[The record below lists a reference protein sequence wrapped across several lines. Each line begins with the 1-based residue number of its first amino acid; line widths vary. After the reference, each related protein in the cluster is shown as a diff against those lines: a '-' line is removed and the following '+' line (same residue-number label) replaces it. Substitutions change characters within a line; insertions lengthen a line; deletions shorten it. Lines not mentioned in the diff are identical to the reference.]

1 MDRHSHPKNY
11 CFFSR
16 LGILLGLMA
25 SLLLVANPAMAADQQ
40 KIKVGLVTFLSGG
53 AAGPFGI
60 PARNGAELVISA
72 INDGKVPAPYDTK
85 GVAGAMLETVLI
97 DEAGNSQKQVTEY
110 RKLIQKQDVDVVI
123 GYISSGHCKAIAPVA
138 EELGTLTIFFDCGTP
153 QIFEDIDTS
162 PKYLFRTGGTATM
175 DNVAAARYLL
185 ESNPDL
191 KSIAGINQNYA
202 WGQDSWRDF
211 SESMKQLKPDVK
223 VATEQF
229 PKIYAGQYGAEIS
242 ELLSKSPDV
251 VHTSFWGGDMEA
263 FTLQGS
269 VRGVFKKSNVVMTCG
284 ETAMHRLGTQMPEGT
299 VIGGRGPFG
308 NFAPDTELNRWFR
321 KQYYDRYNTWPTYPS
336 YKAAQA
342 ILGMKAAYEKAAKGK
357 AGKLPSQDA
366 VIAAL
371 ENLAFEGPGGTVN
384 MSLAKGHQAVTETA
398 YGRYKYDK
406 STGQASLTDVKRYKA
421 ECVNPPEGVKS
432 LDWITSGFKGAKCE

>member
-1 MDRHSHPKNY
+1 MRKIICKHNNQLFKQA
-11 CFFSR
+11 
-16 LGILLGLMA
+16 GIILGLIA
-25 SLLLVANPAMAADQQ
+25 ILALVAAPATAEDAP

-60 PARNGAELVISA
+60 PARNGSELMIEA
-72 INDGKVPAPYDTK
+72 INAGKVPAPYNKK
-85 GVAGAMLETVLI
+85 GIAGAQLETVLI
-97 DEAGNSQKQVTEY
+97 DEAGNAQKQVTEY
-110 RKLIQKQDVDVVI
+110 RKLIQKQKVDVVI

-153 QIFEDIDTS
+153 QIFEDIVTA

-175 DNVAAARYLL
+175 DNVAAARYLHK
-185 ESNPDL
+185 SNPDL

-223 VATEQF
+223 VVTEQF

-242 ELLSKSPDV
+242 ALLSESPDV

-263 FTLQGS
+263 FILQGS
-269 VRGVFKKSNVVMTCG
+269 VRGVFKKSEVVLTAG
-284 ETAMHRLGTQMPEGT
+284 ETAMHRLGTQMPDGT
-299 VIGGRGPFG
+299 VLGGRGPFG
-308 NFAPDTELNRWFR
+308 NFAPDSELNKWFR
-321 KQYYDRYNTWPTYPS
+321 KQYFDRYNTWPTYPA
-336 YKAAQA
+336 YKGAQA
-342 ILGMKAAYEKAAKGK
+342 LLGLKAAYEKAAKEG
-357 AGKLPSQDA
+357 ALPETDQ
-366 VIAAL
+366 VVAAL
-371 ENLAFEGPGGTVN
+371 ENLVYEGPGGTVK
-384 MSLAKGHQAVTETA
+384 MALANGHQAILDTA

-406 STGQASLTDVKRYKA
+406 STGQATLTDVINYKA

-432 LDWITSGFKGAKCE
+432 LDWIQSGFKGAQCD

>member
-1 MDRHSHPKNY
+1 MTKTTHTQSKHLLRQT
-11 CFFSR
+11 
-16 LGILLGLMA
+16 GIILGLIA
-25 SLLLVANPAMAADQQ
+25 AIALVAAPSLAADAP

-60 PARNGAELVISA
+60 PARNGAEMMITA
-72 INDGKVPAPYDTK
+72 INAGKVPAPYNTK
-85 GVAGAMLETVLI
+85 GVAGAQLESVLI

-110 RKLIQKQDVDVVI
+110 RKLVQKQKVDVVI

-138 EELGTLTIFFDCGTP
+138 EELGTLTILFDCGTP

-162 PKYLFRTGGTATM
+162 PKYVFRTGGTATM
-175 DNVAAARYLL
+175 DNVAAARYLV
-185 ESNPDL
+185 ERNPNI
-191 KSIAGINQNYA
+191 KNIAGINQNYA

-211 SESMKQLKPDVK
+211 NESMKQLIPDVK
-223 VATEQF
+223 VVTEQF

-242 ELLSKSPDV
+242 ALLTESPDV

-269 VRGVFKKSNVVMTCG
+269 VRGVFKKSEVVLTCG
-284 ETAMHRLGTQMPEGT
+284 ETAMHRLGTQLPDGT
-299 VIGGRGPFG
+299 VIGGRGAFG
-308 NFAPDTELNRWFR
+308 NFAPESELNTWFR
-321 KQYYDRYNTWPTYPS
+321 KQYFDLYNTWPTYPA

-342 ILGMKAAYEKAAKGK
+342 LLGMKTAYEKAAKGD
-357 AGKLPSQDA
+357 ALPNTDQ
-366 VIAAL
+366 VIKAL
-371 ENLAFEGPGGTVN
+371 ENLVFEGPAGTVK
-384 MSLAKGHQAVTETA
+384 MALANGHQAILDTA

-406 STGQASLTDVKRYKA
+406 TTGQATITDITRYKA

-432 LDWITSGFKGAKCE
+432 IDWIQSGFKGAQCD

>member
-1 MDRHSHPKNY
+1 MTRLTYTKRHTLL
-11 CFFSR
+11 SR
-16 LGILLGLMA
+16 TGIILGL
-25 SLLLVANPAMAADQQ
+25 VAILALAAAPALAADPP

-60 PARNGAELVISA
+60 PARNGSELMIAA
-72 INDGKVPAPYDTK
+72 INSGKVPAPYNTK

-110 RKLIQKQDVDVVI
+110 RKLIQKQNVDVVI

-153 QIFEDIDTS
+153 QIFEDIVTK

-175 DNVAAARYLL
+175 DSVAAARYMV
-185 ESNPDL
+185 EKNPGIQ
-191 KSIAGINQNYA
+191 KVAGINQNYA

-211 SESMKQLKPDVK
+211 SESVKQLKTDIK

-242 ELLSKSPDV
+242 ALLTSAPDV
-251 VHTSFWGGDMEA
+251 IHTSFWGGDMEA

-269 VRGVFKKSNVVMTCG
+269 VRGVFKKSDVVLTTG
-284 ETAMHRLGTQMPEGT
+284 ETAMHRLGTQMPDGT

-308 NFAPDTELNRWFR
+308 NFAPDSELNRWFR
-321 KQYYDRYNTWPTYPS
+321 EQYFNMYNTWPTYPS
-336 YKAAQA
+336 YKAATA
-342 ILGMKAAYEKAAKGK
+342 LLALKAAYEKAASGG
-357 AGKLPSQDA
+357 ALPGTDQ

-371 ENLAFEGPGGTVN
+371 ENLKFEGPGGTVQ
-384 MSLAKGHQAVTETA
+384 MALANGHQAIMDTA
-398 YGRYKYDK
+398 YGRYKYDR
-406 STGQASLTDVKRYKA
+406 STGKATLTDVVKYDA
-421 ECVNPPEGVKS
+421 GCVNPPNGVKS
-432 LDWITSGFKGAKCE
+432 LDWIRSGFKGATCK

>member
-1 MDRHSHPKNY
+1 MA
-11 CFFSR
+11 R
-16 LGILLGLMA
+16 LTHKKKYPLLKQAGILLGLIATLALAVAPTMA
-25 SLLLVANPAMAADQQ
+25 EDPP

-60 PARNGAELVISA
+60 PARNGAEMMIAA
-72 INDGKVPAPYDTK
+72 INAGKVPAPYNTE
-85 GVAGAMLETVLI
+85 GVAGAQLETVLI
-97 DEAGNSQKQVTEY
+97 DEAGNAQKQVTEY
-110 RKLIQKQDVDVVI
+110 RKLIQKQEVDVVI

-175 DNVAAARYLL
+175 DNVAAARYLID
-185 ESNPDL
+185 SNPAL

-211 SESMKQLKPDVK
+211 AESMKQLKPDVK

-242 ELLSKSPDV
+242 ALLSESPDV

-269 VRGVFKKSNVVMTCG
+269 VRGVFKNRDVVMTCG
-284 ETAMHRLGTQMPEGT
+284 ETAMHRLGTQLPDGA

-308 NFAPDTELNRWFR
+308 NFAPDSELNNWFR
-321 KQYYDRYNTWPTYPS
+321 KQYFDQYNTWPTYPS

-342 ILGMKAAYEKAAKGK
+342 LLGMKAAYEKAAKG
-357 AGKLPSQDA
+357 GKLPSTDE

-371 ENLAFEGPGGTVN
+371 ENLTFEGPGGMIK
-384 MSLAKGHQAVTETA
+384 MSLAKGHQAISDTA

-406 STGQASLTDVKRYKA
+406 STGQASVTDVKRYKA
-421 ECVNPPEGVKS
+421 GCVNPPEGVKS
-432 LDWITSGFKGAKCE
+432 LDWIQSGFKGAQCD

>member
-1 MDRHSHPKNY
+1 MKPTGKSTLLFLRQA
-11 CFFSR
+11 
-16 LGILLGLMA
+16 GILL
-25 SLLLVANPAMAADQQ
+25 SLIAIVAFISVPALAADPP

-60 PARNGAELVISA
+60 PARNGAEMMISA
-72 INDGKVPAPYDTK
+72 INSGTVPAPYNTK
-85 GVAGAMLETVLI
+85 GVAGAELETVLI
-97 DEAGNSQKQVTEY
+97 DEAGNSQKQITEY
-110 RKLIQKQDVDVVI
+110 RKLIQKQKVDVVI

-153 QIFEDIDTS
+153 QIFEDIVTS

-175 DNVAAARYLL
+175 DSVAAARYIA
-185 ESNPDL
+185 EKSPGL

-211 SESMKQLKPDVK
+211 SESVKQLKSGAK

-242 ELLSKSPDV
+242 ALLSSSPDV

-269 VRGVFKKSNVVMTCG
+269 VRGVFKKSEVILTTG
-284 ETAMHRLGTQMPEGT
+284 ETAMHRLGTQLPDGT
-299 VIGGRGPFG
+299 ILGGRGPFG
-308 NFAPDTELNRWFR
+308 NFAPDSELNKWFR
-321 KQYYDRYNTWPTYPS
+321 KQYFDRYNTWPTYPA
-336 YKAAQA
+336 YKAATA
-342 ILGMKAAYEKAAKGK
+342 LLGMKAAYEKAAQG
-357 AGKLPSQDA
+357 GTLPGTDQ
-366 VIAAL
+366 VVGAL
-371 ENLAFEGPGGTVN
+371 ENLTFEGPGGTVK
-384 MSLAKGHQAVTETA
+384 MSLANGHQAILSTA

-406 STGQASLTDVKRYKA
+406 STGQATLTDVTYYDA
-421 ECVNPPEGVKS
+421 ECVNPPNGVKS
-432 LDWITSGFKGAKCE
+432 LDWIRSGFEGAKCN

>member
-1 MDRHSHPKNY
+1 MTKIRYKRSNRVFKQT
-11 CFFSR
+11 
-16 LGILLGLMA
+16 GIILGLIA
-25 SLLLVANPAMAADQQ
+25 VLALGTAPAMAADAPTI
-40 KIKVGLVTFLSGG
+40 KIGLVTFLSGG

-60 PARNGAELVISA
+60 PARNGAEFMIEA
-72 INDGKVPAPYDTK
+72 INAGKVPAPYNTK
-85 GVAGAMLETVLI
+85 GVAGAQLETVLI
-97 DEAGNSQKQVTEY
+97 DEAGNSQKQITEY

-138 EELGTLTIFFDCGTP
+138 EELGKLTIFFDCGTP
-153 QIFEDIDTS
+153 QIFEDVVTS

-175 DNVAAARYLL
+175 DNVAAARYVV
-185 ESNPDL
+185 ESNPDI

-211 SESMKQLKPDVK
+211 SESMKQLKPGVK

-242 ELLSKSPDV
+242 ALLSESPDV

-269 VRGVFKKSNVVMTCG
+269 VRGVFKKSEVILTCG
-284 ETAMHRLGTQMPEGT
+284 ETAMHRLGTQLPDGT

-308 NFAPDTELNRWFR
+308 NFAPDSELNSWFR
-321 KQYYDRYNTWPTYPS
+321 KQYFDRYNTWPTYPA

-342 ILGMKAAYEKAAKGK
+342 LLGMKTAYEKAAKG
-357 AGKLPSQDA
+357 GNLPTTDE
-366 VIAAL
+366 VVAAL
-371 ENLAFEGPGGTVN
+371 ENLVYEGPAGTVK
-384 MSLAKGHQAVTETA
+384 MALANGHQAILDTA

-406 STGQASLTDVKRYKA
+406 STGQATITDVKRYKA

-432 LDWITSGFKGAKCE
+432 LDWIQSGFKGAQCD

>member
-1 MDRHSHPKNY
+1 MARIDHTKNFTSY
-11 CFFSR
+11 K
-16 LGILLGLMA
+16 LAGILLALITT
-25 SLLLVANPAMAADQQ
+25 LVLVATPIMAEDPPT
-40 KIKVGLVTFLSGG
+40 IKVGLVTFLSGG

-60 PARNGAELVISA
+60 PARNGAEMIIAA
-72 INDGKVPAPYDTK
+72 INEGKVPAPYNTK
-85 GVAGAMLETVLI
+85 GIAGAQVETVLI
-97 DEAGNSQKQVTEY
+97 DEAGNAQKQVTEY
-110 RKLIQKQDVDVVI
+110 RKLIQKQNVDVVI

-153 QIFEDIDTS
+153 QIFEDIVTS

-185 ESNPDL
+185 DNDPDL
-191 KSIAGINQNYA
+191 KTISGINQNYA

-211 SESMKQLKPDVK
+211 AESMKQLKQDVK
-223 VATEQF
+223 VVTEQF

-242 ELLSKSPDV
+242 ALLSESPDV

-269 VRGVFKKSNVVMTCG
+269 VRGVFKKSEVVMTCG
-284 ETAMHRLGTQMPEGT
+284 ETAMHRLGTQLPDGT
-299 VIGGRGPFG
+299 IIGGRGPFG
-308 NFAPDTELNRWFR
+308 NFAPESELNSWFR
-321 KQYYDRYNTWPTYPS
+321 KQYYDNYNTWPTYPS

-342 ILGMKAAYEKAAKGK
+342 LLALKAAYEKAASG
-357 AGKLPSQDA
+357 GKLPNTDR
-366 VIAAL
+366 VIEAL
-371 ENLAFEGPGGTVN
+371 ENLAFEGPGGTIK
-384 MSLAKGHQAVTETA
+384 MSLANGHQATSETA

-406 STGQASLTDVKRYKA
+406 STGQATITDVKRYKA

-432 LDWITSGFKGAKCE
+432 LDWIQSGFKGAKCE